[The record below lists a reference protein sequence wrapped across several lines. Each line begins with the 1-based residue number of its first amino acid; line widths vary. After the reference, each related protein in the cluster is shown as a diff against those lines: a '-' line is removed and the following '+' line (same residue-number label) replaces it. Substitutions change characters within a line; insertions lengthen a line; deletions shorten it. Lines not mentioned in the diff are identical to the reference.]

1 MQNKRQNNI
10 LIIGGPNVGK
20 THFGGQLY
28 GRLQM
33 RDSYYKIVSPPE
45 NLTVFKEVLE
55 NLYDGK
61 SAGHTNV
68 SANDVLELELEYSTG
83 TNLLFS
89 FPDYG
94 GEQVKSIVNDRRIN
108 KLWADQIE
116 KSDAWLLF
124 MRLDE
129 VSQVDDIINR
139 GLPEQSV
146 LKERNET
153 KEPMVPSTSAFF
165 VELLQMLLFAKKI
178 AKQRKV
184 HNPKL
189 TIVLSC
195 WDCIASQV
203 EGKLPKVVL
212 QERLPALYSY
222 INAIWSENSCSV
234 IGLSSTEKT
243 LSNDVSDVDYLNL
256 GPESFGY
263 IITPDGKKEKDL
275 TLSISITIGE
285 VN

>member
-1 MQNKRQNNI
+1 MQNECSNNI

-33 RDSYYKIVSPPE
+33 RNSYYKIVSPPE
-45 NLTVFKEVLE
+45 NLLVFKEVLE
-55 NLYDGK
+55 NLNDGK

-68 SANDVLELELEYSTG
+68 SANQVLELEVEDEKGNS
-83 TNLLFS
+83 LLFS

-116 KSDAWLLF
+116 KSDAWMLF

-129 VSQVDDIINR
+129 VRAIDDIINR
-139 GLPEQSV
+139 GLPEQEILKQRSESQESMV
-146 LKERNET
+146 L
-153 KEPMVPSTSAFF
+153 STSAFY
-165 VELLQMLLFAKKI
+165 VELLQMLLFAKKTSVQ
-178 AKQRKV
+178 AKV
-184 HNPKL
+184 LNPAL

-195 WDCIASQV
+195 WDCIAAQV
-203 EGKLPKVVL
+203 NDKLPKEVL
-212 QERLPALYSY
+212 EERLPSLYSF
-222 INAIWSENSCSV
+222 INTIWKENAWSV

-243 LSNDVSDVDYLNL
+243 LSNEISDADYIKL
-256 GPESFGY
+256 GPENFGY

-275 TLSISITIGE
+275 TLSILK
-285 VN
+285 